1 MRWYKDELNDDAN
14 ENNAANN
21 RVSNNKTITR
31 KSFEYKA
38 KSIRSN
44 QMIIIN

>member
-38 KSIRSN
+38 KLIRSN